1 MADPRRADA
10 RAHPVTV
17 DQATIAPPAAA
28 EPPQPQGPS
37 AAGVPCAPLP
47 VLTDLSTATPGLWR
61 LLHGLPP
68 FRLPRF
74 EQRGF
79 RLPRRAT
86 LLRPWTLLPVL
97 RAVLGAY
104 ARLAAQTMRQLAV
117 VLSRLLRRCLGWSVE
132 EIRISILD
140 ASDRF
145 RRQPEPILRMEVG
158 EEPCA
163 GHRSVALLVQFNP
176 DGTLSAMVRQQI
188 ETYRRL
194 GFATVVIS
202 NSPAFAEDAW
212 RDARR
217 LAALVVHRRNRG
229 LDFGAWKD
237 LLPVALERWPHLE
250 EVLMVNDSV
259 LGPIRPL
266 DPAIAAMRQA
276 GPGFFGLLESTQ
288 GGPHLQSWF
297 TLARG
302 PKAIA
307 DAALFLRRLRL
318 SRSKWRIVQ
327 RGELRLARHMRD
339 AGNRV
344 AAVYAYGR
352 LVEMALSDPV
362 QRAYLDRAIPSW
374 VQGADAGAARAG
386 LLARPVNPA
395 HHLWRALNGP
405 LGCPYIKTELIRR
418 NPGGL
423 PDVDTWPDLVPAHSP
438 CPPEM
443 LRAHLA
449 ALGP

>member
-1 MADPRRADA
+1 VTGDA
-10 RAHPVTV
+10 
-17 DQATIAPPAAA
+17 ATTAPPPAVQ
-28 EPPQPQGPS
+28 PPRSPDQS
-37 AAGVPCAPLP
+37 AAGDPGAPLP
-47 VLTDLSTATPGLWR
+47 ILTDLSTATPGVWR

-74 EQRGF
+74 ERRGF

-86 LLRPWTLLPVL
+86 LCRPWTLLPVGL
-97 RAVLGAY
+97 ALVSAY
-104 ARLAAQTMRQLAV
+104 ARFAARTMRQLV
-117 VLSRLLRRCLGWSVE
+117 VLLSRLLGRSLGWSMD

-140 ASDRF
+140 AADRL
-145 RRQPEPILRMEVG
+145 RRQPEPILRMEAG
-158 EEPCA
+158 QDPCT
-163 GHRSVALLVQFNP
+163 GHRSVALLVQFSP
-176 DGTLSAMVRQQI
+176 DGTLSAMVRRQL
-188 ETYRRL
+188 ETYRHL

-212 RDARR
+212 RDARH

-237 LLPVALERWPHLE
+237 LMPVALDRWPDVE

-266 DPAIAAMRQA
+266 DPAVAAMRQA

-302 PKAIA
+302 SKAIA
-307 DAALFLRRLRL
+307 DVALFLRRLRL

-327 RGELRLARHMRD
+327 RGELRIGRHMRR

-344 AAVYAYGR
+344 AAVHGYRR
-352 LVEMALSDPV
+352 LVDLALADPV

-374 VQGADAGAARAG
+374 VHGVDASAARAR

-395 HHLWRALNGP
+395 HHLWRVLNGP
-405 LGCPYIKTELIRR
+405 CGCPFIKTELIRR

-423 PDVDTWPDLVPAHSP
+423 PEVDRWPELVPAGSP